1 MRPLALLAVLALGAA
16 TTAAATAPARTT
28 PPTAGTPPSAAPSAI
43 IRKIVWGI
51 DDQHI
56 ALFADPRWHAL
67 PLRNVRYFVPWD
79 LMHEPH
85 YLHLADHY
93 LTIAGRTRTVPLIA
107 ITQSNIRGRTRY
119 LPSLALYR
127 RDVGWMMR
135 RFWWIKE
142 WTPWNEANLLDQ
154 ATLHN
159 PARAAAYWRVA
170 LKLCHRC
177 TVTSPSLVGYRLA
190 SRKWM
195 RAFVRAARG
204 LHGPWAIHIYNDINE
219 FNTDA
224 LTTLERELPKGPIW
238 VTEVGG
244 WVRFVGYPPN
254 LGRQRR
260 AEQFLFQVARTAYP
274 RISRWYLYQWFA
286 SSRADR
292 WDSGLLNPNGT
303 ARPALKV
310 VQQQL
315 G

>member
-1 MRPLALLAVLALGAA
+1 MLLGLLALGAA
-16 TTAAATAPARTT
+16 GTGAASAPASTAARTAPA
-28 PPTAGTPPSAAPSAI
+28 PPSAAPSAI
-43 IRKIVWGI
+43 IKKIVWGI

-79 LMHEPH
+79 LEHEPH
-85 YLHLADHY
+85 YLHLADHW
-93 LTIAGRTRTVPLIA
+93 LTIAGRTGTVPLVA
-107 ITQSNIRGRTRY
+107 ITQSNIRGRTRF
-119 LPSLALYR
+119 LPSPALYR

-142 WTPWNEANLLDQ
+142 WTPWNEANLLNQ

-170 LKLCHRC
+170 LSLCHRC

-190 SRKWM
+190 SAKWM
-195 RAFVRAARG
+195 RAFLRAARG
-204 LHGPWAIHIYNDINE
+204 LRGPWAIHIYNDINE

-224 LTTLERELPKGPIW
+224 LTKLELELPRGRPIW

-244 WVRFVGYPPN
+244 WDRFVGYPPN
-254 LGRQRR
+254 LARQRR

-286 SSRADR
+286 SARSDR